1 MKPVIIS
8 AIIAAA
14 ATLITTFLPLLI
26 NFLRLKKKAKSYVST
41 GLAVG
46 YYYNFVKPVFE
57 ILEVTEIRLDINKKD
72 SNESEG
78 KRKFDSDL
86 VEIEIIIPRELSAP
100 AMQQA
105 QKEAYSKRKGT
116 ILRKKDKRNF
126 TINFTMDNDGRLTII
141 DVPNPLNGVRQYIEN
156 LDEFKDVFTE
166 SGERINNTQTEK
178 FRQRQKDEIKN
189 FQDAILDFTRR
200 EGHASNKIKFKI
212 LQ

>member
-14 ATLITTFLPLLI
+14 VTLITTFLPLLI

>member
-156 LDEFKDVFTE
+156 LSEFKDVFTE